1 MMARRSS
8 SRGLQAIIILLGLAL
23 MPSMAAA
30 SESERPAALVAEFQ
44 DELVQVM
51 REAESLGVE
60 GRYKRLLP
68 AVSRTFHLPV
78 MVRIA
83 TGAHWRN
90 ATDSQRQ
97 NLVGAFRRMS
107 VTTLAAL
114 FDGYNGEAFVTVGA
128 KDGPQ
133 GTRLV
138 HTQLVTGNGK
148 RHDITYVAKRFD
160 DGWRLID
167 VIVDNGISE
176 LKVRQSEYHQ
186 VLRQE
191 GIEGLILLLNG
202 KADELIA
209 SR

>member
-1 MMARRSS
+1 MAHRSL
-8 SRGLQAIIILLGLAL
+8 SRGLQAITVLVGLAL
-23 MPSMAAA
+23 MPPMAVA

-51 REAESLGVE
+51 REAKSLGVE

-78 MVRIA
+78 MARIA
-83 TGAHWRN
+83 TGRHWHN
-90 ATDSQRQ
+90 ASESQRR
-97 NLVGAFRRMS
+97 NLVDAFRRMS
-107 VTTLAAL
+107 VTTLASL
-114 FDGYNGEAFVTVGA
+114 FGGYSGESFEFVSS

-138 HTQLVTGNGK
+138 RTQLVTGNGK

-186 VLRQE
+186 VLRLE
-191 GIEGLILLLNG
+191 GIDGLIRLLNG

>member
-1 MMARRSS
+1 MMAHRSF
-8 SRGLQAIIILLGLAL
+8 SRGLQAIVILVGLAL
-23 MPSMAAA
+23 MPSVAPA
-30 SESERPAALVAEFQ
+30 SESEPPAALVAEFQ

-51 REAESLGVE
+51 REAKSLGVE

-90 ATDSQRQ
+90 ATDSQRE

-114 FDGYNGEAFVTVGA
+114 FDGYSGEAFVTVGT

-133 GTRLV
+133 NTQLV
-138 HTQLVTGNGK
+138 HTQLVTGSGK
-148 RHDITYVAKRFD
+148 RHDISYVAKRFD

-191 GIEGLILLLNG
+191 GIDGLIRLLNG